1 MNKER
6 LPDGWEWENLDGVT
20 LEYISGGT
28 PSTKVTTYWQGSIPW
43 TRSANLTA
51 NYLKF
56 GEKFISREAVAETA
70 TNVVPKNN
78 VLVATRVGVGKATV
92 NLIDVAISQDL
103 TGLVLDVNRILP
115 IYLVYYL
122 HSPKIQ
128 RLFEQYSR
136 GTTIQGIQR
145 SDLSRIKIPL
155 PPLDTQRKI
164 VAILDKAEA
173 TQRLRAEA
181 DALTQ
186 DLPQSVFLEMFGD
199 PATNPL
205 EWTIKKLGDV
215 CSEIYRY
222 PTFYG
227 FEYVNSGTP
236 IIRIGN
242 IRQDGIVDPNL
253 TNYVFIDQV
262 INDRFPRTKIELY
275 DILMAVRGDGSTAK
289 RIGLVHSNDL
299 IGANISP
306 NLLRIKTDGKRLN
319 PIYLFNLLVS
329 ESGQKILERYVT
341 RTAKKTITAQ
351 NIKEISIPIPPLSL
365 QNKFEKLILSTIGTQ
380 DTQDQ
385 SNVKLSNLF
394 NNISAKAFTGALIT

>member
-1 MNKER
+1 LNKER
-6 LPDGWEWENLDGVT
+6 PPDGWEWENLDGVT

-28 PSTKVTTYWQGSIPW
+28 PSTKITTYWQGSIPW

>member
-1 MNKER
+1 LNKER
-6 LPDGWEWENLDGVT
+6 PPDGWEWENLDGVT

-28 PSTKVTTYWQGSIPW
+28 PSTKITTYWQGSIPW

-181 DALTQ
+181 DALMQ
-186 DLPQSVFLEMFGD
+186 DLIQSVFQEMFGD
-199 PATNPL
+199 PATNPKQWDIL
-205 EWTIKKLGDV
+205 T
-215 CSEIYRY
+215 
-222 PTFYG
+222 
-227 FEYVNSGTP
+227 
-236 IIRIGN
+236 IGN
-242 IRQDGIVDPNL
+242 VVEMTQYGSSQKSSERGGGYPCLGMNNLTYKGHFDLSHLKYVELSENEFRKYKLEVGDILFNRTNAPNL
-253 TNYVFIDQV
+253 VGKTGVITKDTNCVFASYLIRLKVNTQIIV
-262 INDRFPRTKIELY
+262 PEYLWAYLNSPFIKQTFTSMCKK
-275 DILMAVRGDGSTAK
+275 AV
-289 RIGLVHSNDL
+289 NQ
-299 IGANISP
+299 ANI
-306 NLLRIKTDGKRLN
+306 NATELQR
-319 PIYLFNLLVS
+319 V
-329 ESGQKILERYVT
+329 
-341 RTAKKTITAQ
+341 
-351 NIKEISIPIPPLSL
+351 SIPIPPIDMQKVFAKSVRNLSGFKNITGESSKELLTL
-365 QNKFEKLILSTIGTQ
+365 QNILMS
-380 DTQDQ
+380 
-385 SNVKLSNLF
+385 
-394 NNISAKAFTGALIT
+394 KAFTGDLIA

>member
-1 MNKER
+1 LNKER

-51 NYLKF
+51 NYLKS

-181 DALTQ
+181 DALMQ
-186 DLPQSVFLEMFGD
+186 DLIQSVFQEMFGD
-199 PATNPL
+199 PATNPKQWDIL
-205 EWTIKKLGDV
+205 T
-215 CSEIYRY
+215 
-222 PTFYG
+222 
-227 FEYVNSGTP
+227 
-236 IIRIGN
+236 IGN
-242 IRQDGIVDPNL
+242 VVEMTQYGSSQKSSERGGGYPCLGMNNLTYKGHFDLSHLKYVELSENEFRKYKLEVGDILFNRTNAPNL
-253 TNYVFIDQV
+253 VGKTGVITKDTNCVFASYLIRLKVNTQIIV
-262 INDRFPRTKIELY
+262 PEYLWAYLNSPFIKQTFTSMCKK
-275 DILMAVRGDGSTAK
+275 AV
-289 RIGLVHSNDL
+289 NQ
-299 IGANISP
+299 ANI
-306 NLLRIKTDGKRLN
+306 NATELQR
-319 PIYLFNLLVS
+319 V
-329 ESGQKILERYVT
+329 
-341 RTAKKTITAQ
+341 
-351 NIKEISIPIPPLSL
+351 SIPIPPIDMQKVFAKIVRNLSGFKNITGESSKELLTL
-365 QNKFEKLILSTIGTQ
+365 QNILMS
-380 DTQDQ
+380 
-385 SNVKLSNLF
+385 
-394 NNISAKAFTGALIT
+394 KAFTGDLIA

>member
-51 NYLKF
+51 NYLKS